1 MHTPDKT
8 ELPRPRRTAPFE
20 TPLLVSVPEAA
31 RLLGIGTTFGWAMV
45 RSGDMPTVR
54 LGRRVLVPRAALE
67 RLARTHGSDETAQE
81 SDGTYDKPRLPGP
94 ILRQQDT

>member
-8 ELPRPRRTAPFE
+8 GSPRPRRRAPLE

-67 RLARTHGSDETAQE
+67 RLASTHGSEETAQE
-81 SDGTYDKPRLPGP
+81 SDGTYDKPHLLGP